1 MGEVAVRA
9 CREIGYVSA
18 GTMEFLLDEDM
29 NFYFM
34 EMNTRIQVEHPVT
47 EMVTNTDLVR
57 EQILI
62 AAGERLEFEQSDI
75 VFNGHAIEC
84 RINAESP
91 TTFTPS
97 PGLITAMNI
106 PGGPGVRVDTAAYPG
121 WFVPPH
127 YDSLIAK
134 LIVHHR
140 TRDMA
145 IARMQRALEAMI
157 IEGVE
162 TTVAL
167 HQEVLADSDFIDGNL
182 STRFMERFLSARA
195 AAKKPDSGTAVH
207 SAG

>member
-1 MGEVAVRA
+1 
-9 CREIGYVSA
+9 
-18 GTMEFLLDEDM
+18 
-29 NFYFM
+29 M

-47 EMVTNTDLVR
+47 EMVTNTDLLR

-62 AAGERLEFEQSDI
+62 AAGERLEFDQSDI
-75 VFNGHAIEC
+75 VFSGHAIEC

-91 TTFTPS
+91 RTFTPS

-121 WFVPPH
+121 WVVPPH

-162 TTVAL
+162 TTVAM
-167 HQEVLADSDFIDGNL
+167 HQEVLADSDFIDGKL
-182 STRFMERFLSARA
+182 STSFMDRFIRPKSPRDQGSAN
-195 AAKKPDSGTAVH
+195 AVQGA
-207 SAG
+207 SSD

>member
-1 MGEVAVRA
+1 
-9 CREIGYVSA
+9 
-18 GTMEFLLDEDM
+18 MEFLLDENK

-47 EMVTNTDLVR
+47 ELVTNTDLIR

-62 AAGERLEFEQSDI
+62 AAGERLEFDQEDI
-75 VFNGHAIEC
+75 VFSGHAIEC

-91 TTFTPS
+91 DTYAPS
-97 PGLITAMNI
+97 PGLITAMNL

-140 TRDMA
+140 TREMA
-145 IARMQRALEAMI
+145 ITRMQRALEAFI
-157 IEGVE
+157 VEGIETSVP
-162 TTVAL
+162 L
-167 HQEVLADSDFIDGNL
+167 HQKILAEPDFVAGNL
-182 STRFMERFLSARA
+182 STKFMERFVKG
-195 AAKKPDSGTAVH
+195 KKPDYSGSHHAAQG
-207 SAG
+207 AGE